1 MYEFFNSL
9 VLVSSSTIK
18 WCIHFFKNYP
28 KGIGCNTPIHLDNI
42 FIDISG
48 LTRIDIPRNAAERRV
63 CFEKLD
69 NFGCGSLWRI
79 WFLSTPD
86 LLSSSGS
93 FAVFF
98 LCSTH
103 HSSPLIFHFH
113 GRSFGKSERIDF
125 VSYYLPYPTLVF
137 VRKCR
142 GNFTL
147 DCFNIFFRL
156 FENNCPFRRCKVWF
170 SGALCRG
177 RSKILCHV
185 SPLARA
191 TAKRSR
197 NAWIITMATAWTAS

>member
-1 MYEFFNSL
+1 MCNSAL
-9 VLVSSSTIK
+9 GLQM
-18 WCIHFFKNYP
+18 HLRLNY
-28 KGIGCNTPIHLDNI
+28 L
-42 FIDISG
+42 S
-48 LTRIDIPRNAAERRV
+48 TRIDIPRNAAERRV

-86 LLSSSGS
+86 LLSSGGS

-191 TAKRSR
+191 SQK
-197 NAWIITMATAWTAS
+197 ITQRLDYHNGNCLDSELAFG

>member
-1 MYEFFNSL
+1 MPLKDGSVSKSSIILAVVAFGESGFF
-9 VLVSSSTIK
+9 
-18 WCIHFFKNYP
+18 P
-28 KGIGCNTPIHLDNI
+28 HLI
-42 FIDISG
+42 
-48 LTRIDIPRNAAERRV
+48 
-63 CFEKLD
+63 
-69 NFGCGSLWRI
+69 
-79 WFLSTPD
+79 
-86 LLSSSGS
+86 
-93 FAVFF
+93 FF
-98 LCSTH
+98 LAVVHLHGTSTH

-113 GRSFGKSERIDF
+113 DRSFGKSERIDF

-177 RSKILCHV
+177 RSNILCHVV

-191 TAKRSR
+191 SQK
-197 NAWIITMATAWTAS
+197 ITQRLDYHDGNCLDSELAFG